1 SNSAGKTNSTS
12 ASTIRKANAICKGAQ
27 PVRVE
32 VDEELGSPST
42 CGNLLQSKARPSKKR
57 CKRAWTCHVMAQASP
72 PPTAALPTAGRIP
85 DRAQTQVIMDRVLLE
100 RGAEK
105 EIRPTPIPDS
115 RTARLGS

>member
-1 SNSAGKTNSTS
+1 KPASNSAGKTNSTS

-72 PPTAALPTAGRIP
+72 PALSRQIRDLEDELGFL
-85 DRAQTQVIMDRVLLE
+85 LLE
-100 RGAEK
+100 R
-105 EIRPTPIPDS
+105 S
-115 RTARLGS
+115 ARSVRL